1 MLRSELPAKR
11 PVRVETLFLPV
22 LFQSIIIMKNESA
35 KRKPLPRKDSSQ

>member
-1 MLRSELPAKR
+1 
-11 PVRVETLFLPV
+11 V